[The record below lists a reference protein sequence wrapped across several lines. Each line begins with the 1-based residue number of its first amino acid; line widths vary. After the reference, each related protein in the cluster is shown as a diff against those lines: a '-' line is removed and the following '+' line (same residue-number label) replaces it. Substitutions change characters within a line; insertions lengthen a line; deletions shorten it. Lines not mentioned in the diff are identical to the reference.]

1 MDGRRFKIGDP
12 VKVVGVLGDF
22 YNGKTGI
29 VVSVHPNVDGI
40 RELDLYVISIS
51 GRNMHDTKLAD
62 FELAPSPTLVPET
75 V

>member
-1 MDGRRFKIGDP
+1 MDGRFKIGDP